1 MSAFAVKQ
9 FLNVSTDG
17 DIADELGAL
26 RSQAKE
32 IADQAA
38 FLEGLLKSKG
48 TTLAEGKR
56 YRVAITYGVETSRVA
71 WKQVAEGLAAP
82 QSLIDA
88 NTSVS
93 VSDRVRV
100 TAHTK
105 RM

>member
-26 RSQAKE
+26 RAQAKE

-48 TTLAEGKR
+48 TTVAEGKR

-71 WKQVAEGLAAP
+71 WKQVAEDLAAP
-82 QSLIDA
+82 QGLIDA
-88 NTSVS
+88 HTSTS

-105 RM
+105 RV

>member
-26 RSQAKE
+26 RAQAKE

-48 TTLAEGKR
+48 TTVAEGKR
-56 YRVAITYGVETSRVA
+56 FRVSISYGVETKRTDWKAVA
-71 WKQVAEGLAAP
+71 MKLNALP
-82 QSLIDA
+82 MLIDLF
-88 NTSVS
+88 TKVS

-100 TAHTK
+100 TAPTK
-105 RM
+105 R